1 MKSFKDWMQ
10 LKEVLTPAT
19 PASKPMSPM
28 TKGPNTG
35 AVMAKPGMPAKDPF
49 LDKIRSI
56 MKNNPQNAAR
66 QISTEYDNRI
76 AKETKPS
83 ELARLSKEKTDTLN
97 ALK

>member
-1 MKSFKDWMQ
+1 MKSFKDWIQ

-19 PASKPMSPM
+19 PASKPMAM
-28 TKGPNTG
+28 AKGPNPMMGKTG
-35 AVMAKPGMPAKDPF
+35 TPAKDPF